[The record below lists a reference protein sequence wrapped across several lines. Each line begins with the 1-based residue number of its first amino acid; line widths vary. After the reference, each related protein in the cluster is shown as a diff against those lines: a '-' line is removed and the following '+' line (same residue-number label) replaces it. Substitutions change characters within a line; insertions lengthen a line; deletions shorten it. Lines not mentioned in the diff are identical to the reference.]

1 MKGSK
6 KLGYNLLGLLRAF
19 NETQGHLALTLGI
32 STSYLSEIVNGKKEP
47 ERAQLEKIAK
57 HFGMSPESLMNDDFA
72 SIRQITDFE
81 KYTPTLAK
89 LFPLFASEASLNN
102 KDFSEA
108 LAAQK
113 KLYKAEEDGIPLPE
127 SEADSLF
134 NTVFD
139 RYSEVEDEVIGEEV
153 AANTLSFIFY
163 MLVCGRVT
171 EMLARYKNHEESY
184 PILMS
189 KLLESKPKS
198 KERIDEILES
208 DRPIE
213 DNAFKNMVNDPEF
226 DEAINEIFE
235 GLRETDE
242 WNDLIDYYIALEY
255 IFGAVDNVFS
265 MEQNHD
271 FGVDLMLKYATIGNT
286 FASSYVSS
294 MIIS

>member
-6 KLGYNLLGLLRAF
+6 RLGYNLLGLLRAF
-19 NETQGHLALTLGI
+19 NETQGNLALTLGI

-47 ERAQLEKIAK
+47 ERPQLEKLAK
-57 HFGMSPESLMNDDFA
+57 HFGMSPESLLNDDFA
-72 SIRQITDFE
+72 SIRQITDFG
-81 KYTPTLAK
+81 KFTPTLAK
-89 LFPLFASEASLNN
+89 LFPLFASEASLSNP
-102 KDFSEA
+102 DFSEA

-113 KLYKAEEDGIPLPE
+113 KLYKAEEDGIPLSE
-127 SEADSLF
+127 SEADNLF

-139 RYSEVEDEVIGEEV
+139 RYSEIEDELIGEEV

-163 MLVCGRVT
+163 MLVCGRAT

-189 KLLESKPKS
+189 KFLENKPKT

-208 DRPIE
+208 DKPIE

-271 FGVDLMLKYATIGNT
+271 FGVDLMLKYAAIGNT
-286 FASSYVSS
+286 FALSYVSS